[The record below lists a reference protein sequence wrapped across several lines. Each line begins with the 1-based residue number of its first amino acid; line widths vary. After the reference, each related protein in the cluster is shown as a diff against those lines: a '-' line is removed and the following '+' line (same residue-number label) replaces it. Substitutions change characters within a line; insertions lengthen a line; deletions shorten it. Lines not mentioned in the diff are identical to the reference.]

1 MKWRLDHGQIE
12 VVDDAIADILR
23 QKTHAQRVAMICDA
37 HETARQL
44 VTGGVR
50 DRHPDWNEKQVQTE
64 VARRLLGEAV

>member
-12 VVDDAIADILR
+12 VVDDAIADVLR
-23 QKTHAQRVAMICDA
+23 QKTHAQRVAMVSDA

-50 DRHPDWNEKQVQTE
+50 DQHPDWNEEQVQAE